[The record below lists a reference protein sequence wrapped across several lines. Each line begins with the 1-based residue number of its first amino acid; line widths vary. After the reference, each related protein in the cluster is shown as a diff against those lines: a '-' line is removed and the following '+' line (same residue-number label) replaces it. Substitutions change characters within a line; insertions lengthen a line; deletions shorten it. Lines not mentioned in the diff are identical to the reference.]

1 MMMNNFKFNF
11 NNLSSYNRI
20 CKIKSTYLNCNSKVI
35 KCQGMKSIRFLNL
48 LIYEYRDVVVKGTQ
62 TLKKRMLRVITLQLD
77 RNNNTSISTI
87 HIRYNV
93 NPFRR
98 ISKHSFFFF
107 KQCVEHTK
115 FVRKLVIM
123 ILRGVILLLGRKCL
137 VFSPTKRRVTYQS
150 SNN

>member
-1 MMMNNFKFNF
+1 MMMNNF
-11 NNLSSYNRI
+11 NNLSSYNRT
-20 CKIKSTYLNCNSKVI
+20 CKIKSTYLNCNSKII

-93 NPFRR
+93 NPFQR
-98 ISKHSFFFF
+98 ISKHSFFF

-123 ILRGVILLLGRKCL
+123 ISRGVILLLGRKCL
-137 VFSPTKRRVTYQS
+137 VFSPTKRRVAYQS

>member
-1 MMMNNFKFNF
+1 MMMNNF
-11 NNLSSYNRI
+11 NNLSSYNRT

-93 NPFRR
+93 NPFQR
-98 ISKHSFFFF
+98 ISKHSFFF

-123 ILRGVILLLGRKCL
+123 ISRGVILLLGRKCL
-137 VFSPTKRRVTYQS
+137 VFSPTKRRVTYQL

>member
-1 MMMNNFKFNF
+1 MMMNNF
-11 NNLSSYNRI
+11 NNLSSYNRT

-93 NPFRR
+93 NPFQR
-98 ISKHSFFFF
+98 ISKHSFFF

-123 ILRGVILLLGRKCL
+123 ISRGVILLLGRKYL
-137 VFSPTKRRVTYQS
+137 VFSPTKRHVTYQS

>member
-1 MMMNNFKFNF
+1 MMMNNF
-11 NNLSSYNRI
+11 NNLSSYNRT

-93 NPFRR
+93 NPFQR
-98 ISKHSFFFF
+98 ISKHSFFF

-123 ILRGVILLLGRKCL
+123 ISRGVILLLGRKCL
-137 VFSPTKRRVTYQS
+137 VFSPTKRRVAYQS

>member
-93 NPFRR
+93 NSFRR

-107 KQCVEHTK
+107 QAMCRTYKIRPEVSDNDFTRRDSS
-115 FVRKLVIM
+115 FRKEMSRI
-123 ILRGVILLLGRKCL
+123 
-137 VFSPTKRRVTYQS
+137 
-150 SNN
+150 

>member
-1 MMMNNFKFNF
+1 MMMNNF
-11 NNLSSYNRI
+11 NNLSSYNRT
-20 CKIKSTYLNCNSKVI
+20 CKIKSTYLNCNSKII

-93 NPFRR
+93 NPFQR
-98 ISKHSFFFF
+98 ISKHSFFF

-123 ILRGVILLLGRKCL
+123 ISRGVILLLGRKYL
-137 VFSPTKRRVTYQS
+137 VFSPTKRHVTYQS

>member
-1 MMMNNFKFNF
+1 MMMNNF

-20 CKIKSTYLNCNSKVI
+20 CKIKSTYLNCNSKII

-93 NPFRR
+93 NPFQR
-98 ISKHSFFFF
+98 ISKHSFFF

-123 ILRGVILLLGRKCL
+123 ISRGVILLLGRKYL
-137 VFSPTKRRVTYQS
+137 VFSPTKRHVTYQS